1 MSDTTN
7 EIGTDDGSGIAT
19 WALSTAIIS
28 QLIEQ
33 KVFTLDQATNVF
45 RRATSVLTSAAMAPD
60 RSIESRESMELA
72 IALLMGYS
80 ADLSDLSA
88 SAGATPGLD

>member
-1 MSDTTN
+1 MSDVTN

-19 WALSTAIIS
+19 WALSTAIVS

-33 KVFTLDQATNVF
+33 KIFTLDQATDVF
-45 RRATSVLTSAAMAPD
+45 RCAIRVLTAMAMAPD
-60 RSIESRESMELA
+60 RSIESREAVEQA
-72 IALLMGYS
+72 IALLLDYS

-88 SAGATPGLD
+88 SKGATPGLD